1 MNWHRERVATCA
13 EQRSRNLMAV
23 PTKSREIGRPF
34 AAQALIHVMMDFQRA
49 TISRLVVAQSASVRS
64 RFQFAEPCIAAAPSV
79 APNVLVVS
87 QEHLRA
93 GPQENTVLGAIC
105 NQ

>member
-23 PTKSREIGRPF
+23 PTKGREIGRQS
-34 AAQALIHVMMDFQRA
+34 AAQALIRAMMDFQRG
-49 TISRLVVAQSASVRS
+49 TPSRLGVAQAAWVLS

-79 APNVLVVS
+79 APNVLFVS
-87 QEHLRA
+87 QEHPRA
-93 GPQENTVLGAIC
+93 DPQENPFLG
-105 NQ
+105 